1 MDHLRA
7 LRVLGLPPGS
17 SSEDIHTAWLDLA
30 RVWHP
35 DRFTQDERLSRKAGE
50 KLSDIN
56 AAYDALRNYD
66 PEKTPGLAARMR
78 HSVAIIFTDIP
89 RGPIGMRNS
98 LRVLGLGAP
107 RVTGEVGTRR
117 TPRHVAWIVVAGL
130 VIAVLLMLI
139 LTRR

>member
-7 LRVLGLPPGS
+7 LRLLGLPPGS

-35 DRFTQDERLSRKAGE
+35 DRFTQDARLSRKAGD

-56 AAYDALRNYD
+56 AAYDALRDYD
-66 PEKTPGLAARMR
+66 PEKTPGMAARMR
-78 HSVAIIFTDIP
+78 HSVALIFTDLP
-89 RGPIGMRNS
+89 RGPIGVRNS

-117 TPRHVAWIVVAGL
+117 TPRRAAWIVLAGL
-130 VIAVLLMLI
+130 VIALLLL
-139 LTRR
+139 LTLARR